1 MILSSW
7 MGGAVFIQLQ
17 DKEIKMNNM
26 VMFVIVY
33 VMQK

>member
-7 MGGAVFIQLQ
+7 TGGGVFIQLQ
-17 DKEIKMNNM
+17 DNEIKMNNM

>member
-7 MGGAVFIQLQ
+7 TGGAVFIQLQ

>member
-7 MGGAVFIQLQ
+7 TGGAVFIQLQ
-17 DKEIKMNNM
+17 DNEIKMNNM